1 MMNLSQEIAFNIIDE
16 IVKVVPYFEE
26 DIQQQGRLKNY
37 IENLLNDYEITSK
50 RTDLTTSD
58 ILEKAYIYLACKKL
72 EGASK
77 HTIYNYTLTFKKMNN
92 YFYKPVSMITTTD
105 LRLFIA
111 QEYKDCQ
118 PSSQNAQISKIK
130 AFFTW
135 LQDEG
140 YVTINPS
147 KNLKEIKVPKRK
159 RGHIK
164 AIDIE
169 KMREQCKT
177 TRDRALLEFLLA
189 TGCRVAECSNALISN
204 IDWDNN
210 TIRVIGK
217 GNQERTVCFNIKCR
231 YYLIKYIE
239 ERQTQG
245 IFIDSLFITFRKPY
259 KQLGIRAIQRD
270 VKRIATDAE
279 ITYSVFPH
287 LYRHTFTKSCIDNGV
302 PINITQKLMG
312 HSSSD
317 TTAIY
322 YEISDDD
329 LKQEY
334 KKVAI

>member
-1 MMNLSQEIAFNIIDE
+1 MINLSQEIAFDIIE
-16 IVKVVPYFEE
+16 EVIKVIPYFEE
-26 DIQQQGRLKNY
+26 DIQQQGKLKNH

-50 RTDLTTSD
+50 RTDLVTSD
-58 ILEKAYIYLACKKL
+58 LLEKATIFLACKKL
-72 EGASK
+72 EGTSK
-77 HTIYNYTLTFKKMNN
+77 NTIYNYTLTFKKMNN
-92 YFYKPVSMITTTD
+92 YFYKPISMITTTD

-118 PSSQNAQISKIK
+118 PSSQNTQISRMK

-140 YVTINPS
+140 YITSNPTKS
-147 KNLKEIKVPKRK
+147 LKEIKVPKRK
-159 RGHIK
+159 RGYIK

-169 KMREQCKT
+169 KMREQCKA

-189 TGCRVAECSNALISN
+189 TGSRVEECSDALISN
-204 IDWDNN
+204 INWDNN

-217 GNQERTVCFNIKCR
+217 GNQERTLCFNIKCR

-245 IFIDSLFITFRKPY
+245 VFIDSLFITFRKPY
-259 KQLGIRAIQRD
+259 RQLGIRAIQRD
-270 VKRIATDAE
+270 VKRIATDAG

-287 LYRHTFTKSCIDNGV
+287 LCRHTFTKSCIDNGV

-312 HSSSD
+312 HASAD
-317 TTAIY
+317 TTGIY
-322 YEISDDD
+322 YDINDDD

>member
-1 MMNLSQEIAFNIIDE
+1 MINLSQEIAFSIIEE
-16 IVKVVPYFEE
+16 IVKVVPYLEE
-26 DIQQQGRLKNY
+26 DIRQQGRLKNY
-37 IENLLNDYEITSK
+37 IESLLNDYEITSR

-58 ILEKAYIYLACKKL
+58 ILEKAYIFLACKKL

-92 YFYKPVSMITTTD
+92 YFYKPVSMITTND

-118 PSSQNAQISKIK
+118 PNSQNTQISRMK

-140 YVTINPS
+140 YIASNPTKS
-147 KNLKEIKVPKRK
+147 LKEIKVPKRK

-169 KMREQCKT
+169 KMREQCKNI
-177 TRDRALLEFLLA
+177 RDKCLVEFLLA
-189 TGCRVAECSNALISN
+189 TGCRVGECSDALISN

-210 TIRVIGK
+210 SILVIGK
-217 GNQERTVCFNIKCR
+217 GNKERTVYFNVKCR

-239 ERQTQG
+239 ERQDKE
-245 IFIDSLFITFRKPY
+245 IFIDSLFITERKPY
-259 KQLGIRAIQRD
+259 RQLGIRAIQRD
-270 VKRIATDAE
+270 IKRISVDAG
-279 ITYSVFPH
+279 ITYSVYPH
-287 LYRHTFTKSCIDNGV
+287 LYRHSYCQRLVDSKV
-302 PINITQKLMG
+302 PINITQKLLG

-317 TTAIY
+317 TTSIY
-322 YEISDDD
+322 YDISDND

-334 KKVAI
+334 RKVAI